1 MMLDTL
7 TPGSATE
14 RGWLTEAGR
23 PATQHTTVEPSLL
36 GVDVG
41 FAKDARSTG
50 LAWRVNGVIGAC
62 RTGSAWS
69 ARSLSLPAGVTFDLA
84 ALDAPLVPAGPG
96 IPIRGCEAAFYRGAF
111 WNRCRPGMSH
121 HGRGLELRRAGEIA
135 SAQFT
140 AVLHGKEISA
150 GAAVPGVPVVEAFP
164 NTFLGVLL
172 PERVYAPCTKIKGAK
187 SDWLYQACVAEG
199 VFVRLV
205 EALGWPLAPTVDRL
219 ASERNHDIR
228 AALICLL
235 TAGFASAGTA
245 AVVGDAQGGWFWLPP
260 VDLWADWAVAAIK
273 ENVGHVCRRGRPD
286 LTLLALQGGA
296 NQTGR

>member
-1 MMLDTL
+1 MVAAASSTL
-7 TPGSATE
+7 RA
-14 RGWLTEAGR
+14 
-23 PATQHTTVEPSLL
+23 QPSLL

-50 LAWRVNGVIGAC
+50 LAWRVDGVIGAC

-140 AVLHGKEISA
+140 AVLRDKEISA
-150 GAAVPGVPVVEAFP
+150 GAAVPGVPMVEAFP

-172 PERVYAPCTKIKGAK
+172 PERVRAVHQDQGRKVGLAVRGMPRRG
-187 SDWLYQACVAEG
+187 G
-199 VFVRLV
+199 VCP
-205 EALGWPLAPTVDRL
+205 AGQSARL
-219 ASERNHDIR
+219 A
-228 AALICLL
+228 
-235 TAGFASAGTA
+235 AGGDGRSAG
-245 AVVGDAQGGWFWLPP
+245 L
-260 VDLWADWAVAAIK
+260 
-273 ENVGHVCRRGRPD
+273 
-286 LTLLALQGGA
+286 
-296 NQTGR
+296 